1 MTMSTSTLRRRL
13 LLLLAVA
20 AVVSAVCVAGSASAA
35 TPEHR
40 RQTVTAPAVDVPP
53 GAVCDFGFHQE
64 SSFTQNLTRFF
75 DSDGNLLRVEDQVD
89 ITVLRRNLD
98 TGYTLVEEDHYAA
111 YVDFGSGIAR
121 TTGQSWA
128 LRDTSG
134 RLVLSGAGL
143 LSSDL
148 ATGAL
153 LTQTPNVKDSR
164 QVFCSALGGEAAP

>member
-1 MTMSTSTLRRRL
+1 MTIHTVTRRWPL
-13 LLLLAVA
+13 LLFAVV
-20 AVVSAVCVAGSASAA
+20 VVSATGSAAAASAA
-35 TPEHR
+35 TPEHLK
-40 RQTVTAPAVDVPP
+40 QTVVATVVDVPA
-53 GAVCDFGFHQE
+53 GTVCDFGFHQE
-64 SSFTQNLTRFF
+64 ASYTQNLTRFF
-75 DSDGNLLRVEDQVD
+75 DGEGNLVRVEDHVD

-111 YVDFGSGIAR
+111 YVDVGSGTAR

-128 LRDTSG
+128 LRDVGG

-153 LTQTPNVKDSR
+153 ITQTRNVKDDR
-164 QVFCSALGGEAAP
+164 QIFCSALGGAAVS

>member
-1 MTMSTSTLRRRL
+1 MIISTVASRWRL
-13 LLLLAVA
+13 LLLTVF
-20 AVVSAVCVAGSASAA
+20 VVSAVGSGATASAA
-35 TPEHR
+35 TPEHVK
-40 RQTVTAPAVDVPP
+40 QSAVAPAVDLPP
-53 GAVCDFGFHQE
+53 GTVCDFGFHQE
-64 SSFTQNLTRFF
+64 SSYTQNLTRFF
-75 DSDGNLLRVEDQVD
+75 GRDGNLVRVEDQVD

-153 LTQTPNVKDSR
+153 ITQTPNVKDNR
-164 QVFCSALGGEAAP
+164 QIFCSALGGAAVP